1 MTIRSILYALLLL
14 PMVVL
19 AVFSCSEDR
28 VTDIGLTNLKQITDL
43 VKVDDIGRTA
53 FPRIWIDTV
62 SRLEQYAKVADAMA
76 PINPL
81 DYWIETVA
89 YGCTVTIVDSCAP
102 DEFNEADSCAEI
114 ALETGAR
121 AKTYI
126 VNILDTIVCRYN
138 IVARS
143 DSSITVKTVK
153 YKEIQTALAAKLEK
167 NETSY
172 GGWRIFAIGRQRH
185 GFGYTQSSFPA
196 IDSIVLQSRSRDEV
210 RVVHYP
216 NQRIRYTAMSNLP
229 TLYAGEPL
237 RVTAYT
243 RARFSNPPIE
253 DAYIHYS
260 GNGIMYHEWMGGDVS
275 TNPDRQ
281 VFEWDIYESSGQPT
295 ASYSQIAVE
304 LLQRASLRDDGANQF
319 ANMIWAFTYR
329 ME

>member
-1 MTIRSILYALLLL
+1 MKLRPYLYSLLLL
-14 PMVVL
+14 PLVVV

-28 VTDIGLTNLKQITDL
+28 ATDIDLTNLKQITDL
-43 VKVDDIGRTA
+43 VKIDVVGRTA
-53 FPRIWIDTV
+53 FPRVWIDTV
-62 SRLEQYAKVADAMA
+62 SRLEQYSKPTGAMS

-81 DYWIETVA
+81 DYWVETVA

-114 ALETGAR
+114 ELETGAR

-126 VNILDTIVCRYN
+126 VNILDTLVCDYN
-138 IVARS
+138 IVERS
-143 DSSITVKTVK
+143 DSSITVKTIK
-153 YKEIQTALAAKLEK
+153 YKEVQTALAAKLEK
-167 NETSY
+167 NETKY

-185 GFGYTQSSFPA
+185 GFGYSLGSFPA
-196 IDSIVLQSRSRDEV
+196 IDSIVLESRAREEI

-229 TLYAGEPL
+229 SFYAGEAL

-260 GNGIMYHEWMGGDVS
+260 GNGTMYHEWMGGDIS
-275 TNPDRQ
+275 ADPDRQ
-281 VFEWDIYESSGQPT
+281 IFEWDIYESSGQT
-295 ASYSQIAVE
+295 IGNYSQIAVE
-304 LLQRASLRDDGANQF
+304 LLQGTSLRDTGANQF

>member
-1 MTIRSILYALLLL
+1 MKIRPFLYTLF
-14 PMVVL
+14 PMSLIVV

-28 VTDIGLTNLKQITDL
+28 ATDYDLSNLKQITNL
-43 VKVDDIGRTA
+43 VKIDAIGRTA
-53 FPRIWIDTV
+53 FPRVWIDTV
-62 SRLEQYAKVADAMA
+62 SRLEQYAKATDVMA

-81 DYWIETVA
+81 DYWVETVT

-102 DEFNEADSCAEI
+102 DDFNDADSCAEI

-126 VNILDTIVCRYN
+126 VNILDTIVCKYN

-153 YKEIQTALAAKLEK
+153 YKETQVALAAKLEK
-167 NETSY
+167 NETQY

-185 GFGYTQSSFPA
+185 GVGYTQGSFPA

-216 NQRIRYTAMSNLP
+216 NQRIRYTTMSNLP

-253 DAYIHYS
+253 DAYVHYS
-260 GNGIMYHEWMGGDVS
+260 GNGTMYHEWMGGDIS
-275 TNPDRQ
+275 SDPSRQ
-281 VFEWDIYESSGQPT
+281 IFEWDIYESSGQAT
-295 ASYSQIAVE
+295 AAYSQIAVE
-304 LLQRASLRDDGANQF
+304 LLQRSSLRDDGANQF
-319 ANMIWAFTYR
+319 ANLIWAFTYR